1 MDDGRAPKTGDGTPS
16 LDQLDALLARPA
28 DWPELEPDLLRHLLF
43 YQCLSY
49 GIDPDDDEVPRVTA
63 LMRLA
68 VERLPP
74 EIRRQVVLQVAR
86 AVERLHR
93 EHEIHDGAGY
103 TNGLL
108 PFLVEER
115 DPSVVEAAACE
126 MAILLPLEDG
136 DPMSGPRYVES
147 FIAEIESDDARA
159 GIIAGL
165 LSLGDKRVDPLV
177 SRAWR
182 RIGDE
187 GRQSLALLI
196 QAVHGLHA
204 GTVKFLLDWLED
216 EAANPGTPSFGM
228 VAATMARAG
237 LHAAEHG
244 VVDVVRAF
252 PVIAAPEGK
261 PFRVVR
267 TWSRDELK
275 PILRRRLDRLAAID
289 KPSELIASVLECW
302 GLGPGEPRG

>member
-1 MDDGRAPKTGDGTPS
+1 MDDGRAPKIGNATPS
-16 LDQLDALLARPA
+16 LDDLDALLDRPA

-49 GIDPDDDEVPRVTA
+49 GVDPDDDEVPRVTA
-63 LMRLA
+63 LARLA
-68 VERLPP
+68 VERLHPAV
-74 EIRRQVVLQVAR
+74 RRQVVLEVAR

-93 EHEIHDGAGY
+93 EHEIRDGAGY

-108 PFLVEER
+108 PFLVEEH
-115 DPSVVEAAACE
+115 DPSVVAAAACE

-136 DPMSGPRYVES
+136 DPMSGPKYVES
-147 FIAEIESDDARA
+147 FIDEIARDDARA

-165 LSLGDKRVDPLV
+165 LSLGDKRVEPLV
-177 SRAWR
+177 ARGWR
-182 RIGDE
+182 RLGDE

-196 QAVHGLHA
+196 QGVHGLHV

-216 EAANPGTPSFGM
+216 EASNPETPSFGM

-237 LHAAEHG
+237 LHAADHG
-244 VVDVVRAF
+244 VVDVVRSF
-252 PVIAAPEGK
+252 PVNVAPEGK

-267 TWSRDELK
+267 TFSRDELQ
-275 PILRRRLDRLAAID
+275 PILRRRLERLAGAG
-289 KPSELIASVLECW
+289 KPSELIASVLRCW
-302 GLGPGEPRG
+302 GLLVEETRG